1 MEKNAHW
8 YDEQCKKL
16 LSNKKILLQLLKR
29 EISEYKHLSDDEI
42 LKLISEPQLSKK
54 EDGEYLE
61 TRNVEDYSIQGE
73 TIVYDVLLYA
83 GLPDTD
89 EAVGLIINFE
99 AQGNMPK
106 YSVLK
111 RGFYY
116 LSRLIARQK
125 GHPFGFQKSEY
136 SKLKKAVSIWICRT
150 GRKRKGMLNVY
161 TIQEESRGTEVRF
174 PKPEYDVMQLVVISP
189 DDKTHECKGTV
200 EFLSLLFG
208 QVSPAENVI
217 ERLEKEYGVM
227 LEEREKKEVI
237 EMCNWSMAS
246 RLDGIEEGRRKGK
259 IEGKKEG
266 KREGKKEGKRE
277 GRKEGTIKIAKKML
291 MHGESIES
299 ICFFTELPEPEVL
312 HLKET
317 MNAVS

>member
-16 LSNKKILLQLLKR
+16 LSNKKIIVNILKR
-29 EISEYKHLSDDEI
+29 EISEYKHLSEDEI
-42 LKLISEPQLSKK
+42 LKLISEPQFNRKNQ
-54 EDGEYLE
+54 GEYLE
-61 TRNVEDYSIQGE
+61 TRNVEDYSIQDE
-73 TIVYDVLLYA
+73 LIVYDVLLYA
-83 GLPDTD
+83 GLPGSD

-99 AQGNMPK
+99 AQGSMPN

-136 SKLKKAVSIWICRT
+136 SRLKKAVSIWICRT
-150 GRKRKGMLNVY
+150 DKKRKGMLNVY
-161 TIQEESRGTEVRF
+161 TIQEESRGTQVRF
-174 PKPEYDVMQLVVISP
+174 PKSEYDVMQLVVISP
-189 DDKTHECKGTV
+189 DDRMPERKGTV

-227 LEEREKKEVI
+227 LEDREKKEVM

-246 RLDGIEEGRRKGK
+246 RLDGIEEGRKKGK
-259 IEGKKEG
+259 
-266 KREGKKEGKRE
+266 REGKRE
-277 GRKEGTIKIAKKML
+277 GRKEEAVKIARKML
-291 MHGESIES
+291 MHGHSVESV
-299 ICFFTELPEPEVL
+299 CCFTELSEAEVL
-312 HLKET
+312 RLKET
-317 MNAVS
+317 MNSVLLS